1 MPTGHDARAPPEAD
15 VENDM
20 RKTFTA
26 AGFAMI
32 AMTLAALPVQAASP
46 DFCRDYATA
55 AMNQIRAALANPGCV
70 AGVRGPRWVQNERIH
85 FQWCL
90 TQPVPM
96 VESER
101 GARTAYLHA
110 CRG

>member
-1 MPTGHDARAPPEAD
+1 
-15 VENDM
+15 M

-32 AMTLAALPVQAASP
+32 ALTLAALPARAAP
-46 DFCRDYATA
+46 PGFCRDYATA

-70 AGVRGPRWVQNERIH
+70 SGVRGPRWIQNEGIH
-85 FQWCL
+85 FQWCR
-90 TQPVPM
+90 TQTIPM